1 MTDFDELIDLG
12 LSGKRG
18 LVAGAGYRPARA
30 GMGRLSTLKLAAAG
44 VTLACIDMDKGRADD
59 IVAEV
64 NEGGGKAVPIIAD
77 MTVPEEST
85 RAVNEAAEALGGL
98 DLVVDIIGGAK
109 WSAFDEFSDDD
120 WRWSIDNNIS
130 QAFYLYRA
138 ASAHMIR
145 QGTGGSLVALASVD
159 GTVSAAFHVAY
170 GVAKAGIIS
179 LTKTVAEELGRHG
192 IRANAVA
199 PGGVG
204 GGNEDQPDH
213 QWGTGGA
220 EPLNAPRARDIANAV
235 LFLSSGLAA
244 RITGQTIVV
253 DGGATIKSPWGIS
266 ADSVEM
272 LKNF

>member
-1 MTDFDELIDLG
+1 MTDFDKLIDLG
-12 LSGKRG
+12 LSGRRG

-44 VTLACIDMDKGRADD
+44 VRLACIDIDKARAED

-64 NEGGGKAVPIIAD
+64 NEGGGSAVPVIAD
-77 MTVPEEST
+77 MTVPDQSR
-85 RAVNEAAEALGGL
+85 RAVDDAVEALGGL

-109 WSAFDEFSDDD
+109 WSVFDEFSDDD

-130 QAFYLYRA
+130 HAFYLYRA
-138 ASAHMIR
+138 AAAHMIR

-159 GTVSAAFHVAY
+159 GIGSAAFHVAY

-199 PGGVG
+199 PGSVG
-204 GGNEDQPDH
+204 SGNEDQPDDA
-213 QWGTGGA
+213 WGA
-220 EPLNAPRARDIANAV
+220 EGAAPLNSPRARDIANAV

-253 DGGATIKSPWGIS
+253 DGGATIKSPWALS
-266 ADSVEM
+266 MDSIEV
-272 LKNF
+272 LKDF

>member
-1 MTDFDELIDLG
+1 
-12 LSGKRG
+12 
-18 LVAGAGYRPARA
+18 
-30 GMGRLSTLKLAAAG
+30 
-44 VTLACIDMDKGRADD
+44 VTLACIDIDKGRADD

-77 MTVPEEST
+77 MTVPDQST
-85 RAVNEAAEALGGL
+85 RAVNEAVEALGGL
-98 DLVVDIIGGAK
+98 DLVVDIIGGAR
-109 WSAFDEFSDDD
+109 WSEFHEFSDDD
-120 WRWSIDNNIS
+120 WQWSINNNIS

-138 ASAHMIR
+138 ASVHMIR

-159 GTVSAAFHVAY
+159 GMGSAAFHVAY

-179 LTKTVAEELGRHG
+179 LTKTAAEELGRHG

-204 GGNEDQPDH
+204 GGNEDQPDD

-220 EPLNAPRARDIANAV
+220 EPLNSPRARDIANAV

-244 RITGQTIVV
+244 RVTGQTIVV
-253 DGGATIKSPWGIS
+253 DGGATIKSPWGFS
-266 ADSVEM
+266 ADAIQV